1 MAVSLRQVFAGEY
14 LNLHKVFAHFIFA
27 HPEIDSKILVEGAA
41 TLLKKNSFTGI
52 YY

>member
-27 HPEIDSKILVEGAA
+27 HPKIVKY
-41 TLLKKNSFTGI
+41 LLKELQL
-52 YY
+52 Y